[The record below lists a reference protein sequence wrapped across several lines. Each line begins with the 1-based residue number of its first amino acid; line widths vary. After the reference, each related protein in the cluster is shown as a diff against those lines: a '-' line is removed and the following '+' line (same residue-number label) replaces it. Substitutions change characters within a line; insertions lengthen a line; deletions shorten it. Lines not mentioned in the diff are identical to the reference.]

1 MKIVSFNINGIRA
14 RFHQLEEVIKRHHPD
29 LIGLQETKV
38 ADDQFPLDH
47 IRSLGYDCA
56 YHGQKGHYGVA
67 LLYRTPPLACRRG
80 FAEDGEESQRRL
92 IKASFAT
99 ARGPLHVYNA
109 YFPQGESRAHPTK
122 FPAKEAFYRNLAE
135 TLGREH
141 STAEQVVVMGD
152 MNVAPADIDVGIGE
166 DNRKRWLRTGKCC
179 FLPEEREWFARL
191 AAWGLRDTFRELHG
205 SDAAV
210 YSWFDYRSRGFEQ
223 DPPRG
228 LRIDLLLAS
237 ASLCGHLVAGG
248 IDLEVR
254 AMERP
259 SDHCPVWAEF
269 AL

>member
-14 RFHQLEEVIKRHHPD
+14 RPHQLEEVIRRHEPD

-67 LLYRTPPLACRRG
+67 LLYRTPPLACQRG
-80 FAEDGEESQRRL
+80 FPDDGEDSQRRL
-92 IKASFAT
+92 IKASFT
-99 ARGPLHVYNA
+99 TSKGPLHVYNA
-109 YFPQGESRAHPTK
+109 YFPQGESRSHPTK
-122 FPAKEAFYRNLAE
+122 FPAKQAFYRELAR
-135 TLGREH
+135 TLAREH
-141 STAEQVVVMGD
+141 AADEQVVVMGD
-152 MNVAPADIDVGIGE
+152 MNVAPADIDIGIGE

-179 FLPEEREWFARL
+179 FLPEERDWYAGL
-191 AAWGLRDTFRELHG
+191 AAWGLSDTFRALHG
-205 SDAAV
+205 DGAAT

-237 ASLCGHLVAGG
+237 AGLCGQLVASG
-248 IDLEVR
+248 IDLQVR